1 MGRQVLRGEEKA
13 VTELPRLEAW
23 MGQQVSLYP
32 REGAPRTKAI
42 GLLRNV
48 DERGVMLE
56 EPGGIISFYP
66 WTVIFTI
73 RVGEPEEEPA
83 AVELGEQPE
92 EQPGVRRPRARG
104 APVTGGWG
112 GWYPPG

>member
-1 MGRQVLRGEEKA
+1 
-13 VTELPRLEAW
+13 VTEVPRLEAW
-23 MGQQVSLYP
+23 IGQQVSLYP
-32 REGAPRTKAI
+32 REGAPRPKAI

-56 EPGGIISFYP
+56 EPGGIVSFYP

-83 AVELGEQPE
+83 IDLGEQPE
-92 EQPGVRRPRARG
+92 EQPREQRPRVRSI
-104 APVTGGWG
+104 PDRGGWG

>member
-32 REGAPRTKAI
+32 REGSPRGRTI

-56 EPGGIISFYP
+56 EPGGIVSFYP

-92 EQPGVRRPRARG
+92 EQPREQWPRYRSI
-104 APVTGGWG
+104 PDRGGWG
-112 GWYPPG
+112 GWYAPG

>member
-1 MGRQVLRGEEKA
+1 

-32 REGAPRTKAI
+32 REGSPRGRTI

-104 APVTGGWG
+104 APVPGGWG

>member
-1 MGRQVLRGEEKA
+1 M
-13 VTELPRLEAW
+13 TELPRLEAW

-48 DERGVMLE
+48 DERGIMLE

-83 AVELGEQPE
+83 AIDLGEQPE
-92 EQPGVRRPRARG
+92 EQPREQWPRFRSI
-104 APVTGGWG
+104 PDRGGWG
-112 GWYPPG
+112 GWYAPG

>member
-1 MGRQVLRGEEKA
+1 M
-13 VTELPRLEAW
+13 TELPRLEAW

-32 REGAPRTKAI
+32 REGAPRAKAI

-66 WTVIFTI
+66 WMVIFTI

-83 AVELGEQPE
+83 IDLGQQPE
-92 EQPGVRRPRARG
+92 EQPREQWPRYRSM
-104 APVTGGWG
+104 PDRGGWG
-112 GWYPPG
+112 GWYAPG

>member
-1 MGRQVLRGEEKA
+1 M
-13 VTELPRLEAW
+13 TELPRLEAW

-48 DERGVMLE
+48 DERGIMLE

-66 WTVIFTI
+66 WMVIFTI

-83 AVELGEQPE
+83 AIDLGEQPE
-92 EQPGVRRPRARG
+92 EQPREQWPRFRSI
-104 APVTGGWG
+104 PDRGGWG
-112 GWYPPG
+112 GWYAPG

>member
-1 MGRQVLRGEEKA
+1 MLRGEEKA
-13 VTELPRLEAW
+13 VTKLPRLEAW

-83 AVELGEQPE
+83 AIELGEQPE
-92 EQPGVRRPRARG
+92 EQPREQWPRFRSI
-104 APVTGGWG
+104 PDRGGWG
-112 GWYPPG
+112 GWYAPG

>member
-1 MGRQVLRGEEKA
+1 
-13 VTELPRLEAW
+13 

-83 AVELGEQPE
+83 IDLGEHPE
-92 EQPGVRRPRARG
+92 EQPREQWPRFRSI
-104 APVTGGWG
+104 PDRGGWG
-112 GWYPPG
+112 GWYAPG

>member
-1 MGRQVLRGEEKA
+1 M
-13 VTELPRLEAW
+13 TEVPRLEAW
-23 MGQQVSLYP
+23 IGQQVSLYP
-32 REGAPRTKAI
+32 REGTQRARAI

-56 EPGGIISFYP
+56 EPGGIVSFYP

-83 AVELGEQPE
+83 IELGVQPE
-92 EQPGVRRPRARG
+92 EQPGQRRPRARG
-104 APVTGGWG
+104 MPVTGGWG

>member
-1 MGRQVLRGEEKA
+1 M
-13 VTELPRLEAW
+13 TELPRLEAW

-73 RVGEPEEEPA
+73 RVGEPEKEPA

-92 EQPGVRRPRARG
+92 EQSGVRRPRARG

-112 GWYPPG
+112 G

>member
-1 MGRQVLRGEEKA
+1 M
-13 VTELPRLEAW
+13 TELPRLEAW

-83 AVELGEQPE
+83 AVDLGEQPE
-92 EQPGVRRPRARG
+92 EQPREEQWPRVRRIPDRG
-104 APVTGGWG
+104 GGG
-112 GWYPPG
+112 GGGGPGL

>member
-1 MGRQVLRGEEKA
+1 M
-13 VTELPRLEAW
+13 TELPRLEAW

-66 WTVIFTI
+66 WMVIFTI

-83 AVELGEQPE
+83 AIDLGEQPE
-92 EQPGVRRPRARG
+92 EQPREQWPRFRSI
-104 APVTGGWG
+104 PDSGGWG
-112 GWYPPG
+112 GWYAPG

>member
-1 MGRQVLRGEEKA
+1 M
-13 VTELPRLEAW
+13 TEFPRLEAW

-48 DERGVMLE
+48 DERGIMLE

-66 WTVIFTI
+66 WMVIFTI

-83 AVELGEQPE
+83 IDLGEQPE
-92 EQPGVRRPRARG
+92 EQPREQWPRFRSI
-104 APVTGGWG
+104 PDRGGWG
-112 GWYPPG
+112 GWYAPG

>member
-1 MGRQVLRGEEKA
+1 M
-13 VTELPRLEAW
+13 TEVPRLEAW
-23 MGQQVSLYP
+23 IGQQVSLYP
-32 REGAPRTKAI
+32 REGAPRARAL

-56 EPGGIISFYP
+56 EPGGIVSFYP

-83 AVELGEQPE
+83 IDLGEQPE
-92 EQPGVRRPRARG
+92 EQPREQRPPRVRSIPDR
-104 APVTGGWG
+104 GGWG
-112 GWYPPG
+112 GWYAPG

>member
-1 MGRQVLRGEEKA
+1 M
-13 VTELPRLEAW
+13 TELPRLEAW

-83 AVELGEQPE
+83 AIDLGEQPE
-92 EQPGVRRPRARG
+92 EQPREQWPRYRSI
-104 APVTGGWG
+104 PDRGGWG
-112 GWYPPG
+112 GWYAPG